1 MLPTLRRLRL
11 PPSVPLT
18 REEGFL
24 CTLLDDTCRWMQ
36 TTNPSVDVD
45 GASRSYA
52 DLCHRPTA
60 TTPCEARIAGGWVR
74 DKLLGLPSHDL
85 DVSLSSMTGHHFA
98 LFLKAYLES
107 ELFPSTPLARE
118 IQAHVPS
125 DARISHIGKIA
136 ANPEQSKNLETA
148 TARVL
153 GFDLDF
159 VNLRKEVYE
168 GTHRIPTMSF
178 GTPLEDAL
186 RRDMTVNA
194 LFYNVHT
201 AAIEDWTQHGLADL
215 RDGIVRTPMDPTST
229 FTDDPLRILRC
240 VRFGSR
246 FGYTIHPDIRA
257 ALAMP
262 ASSLHTALASKV
274 SRERFGIEVDKMLS
288 GRDPRYALQLLSQL
302 QLYWVVFMPP
312 PPLSQRMGLSSDHGA
327 HIDELVHDAPDEHA
341 ALLASDGFDSLLRGA
356 SPLWSRLP
364 ADWLARMRSPDFG
377 AKRRLVWYTVALFP
391 LRHLYIQAKKQPA
404 WAGAVTISTGLKL
417 GNRNTRDPVTC
428 LVQAASL
435 LSRPRLER
443 FVPEACLT
451 RRSTIGLLLRHPY
464 VSQPHG
470 DVALDNALLVALLY
484 DLATYAPDGL
494 DTPVAEAIVDE
505 HAAFWAYVRDEQLS
519 SYVHAKPLVDGRQ
532 VAAALG
538 CDVCLL
544 SRILPYV
551 TAWDMDHVDDEPD
564 RPGRCLQA
572 LQRAWEDG
580 HMVPVSERRPRGKS
594 S

>member
-1 MLPTLRRLRL
+1 M
-11 PPSVPLT
+11 PPSVTLT

-45 GASRSYA
+45 GTSRTYA

-107 ELFPSTPLARE
+107 EVFPCTPLARE
-118 IQAHVPS
+118 MQEAAPS
-125 DARISHIGKIA
+125 HARISHIGKIA

-168 GTHRIPTMSF
+168 GTHRIPIMSF
-178 GTPLEDAL
+178 GTPLEDAM

-215 RDGIVRTPMDPTST
+215 RDGIVRTPMDPTAT

-246 FGYTIHPDIRA
+246 FGYAIHPDILA
-257 ALAMP
+257 ALAAP
-262 ASSLHTALASKV
+262 ASPLHAALASKV
-274 SRERFGIEVDKMLS
+274 SRERVGIEVDKMLS

-312 PPLSQRMGLSSDHGA
+312 PALSQRMGRSSDHGA
-327 HIDELVHDAPDEHA
+327 HIDELVHDAPDERA
-341 ALLASDGFDSLLRGA
+341 ALSLSDSFDSLLRGT

-364 ADWLARMRSPDFG
+364 ADWLARVRAPDWS
-377 AKRRLVWYTVALFP
+377 AQRRLVWYAIALLP
-391 LRHLYIQAKKQPA
+391 LRDLYVQAKKQPA
-404 WAGAVTISTGLKL
+404 WAGAVTISAGLKL
-417 GNRNTRDPVTC
+417 GHRTTKDPVTS
-428 LVQAASL
+428 LVRAASL
-435 LSRPRLER
+435 LSRPHLAR
-443 FVPEACLT
+443 FVPAPCLT
-451 RRSTIGLLLRHPY
+451 RRSTIGLLLRHHD
-464 VSQPHG
+464 VSQPKM

-484 DLATYAPDGL
+484 DLATYAHGL
-494 DTPVAEAIVDE
+494 DTPEAEAIVDE
-505 HAAFWAYVRDEQLS
+505 HAAFWAYVRDEQLAA
-519 SYVHAKPLVDGRQ
+519 YVHTKPLVDGRQ

-564 RPGRCLQA
+564 RPGRCLAA
-572 LQRAWEDG
+572 LQRAWADG
-580 HMVPVSERRPRGKS
+580 HMVPVSERTTRAKS

>member
-1 MLPTLRRLRL
+1 M
-11 PPSVPLT
+11 PPSVTLT

-45 GASRSYA
+45 GTSRTYA

-107 ELFPSTPLARE
+107 EVFPCTPLARE
-118 IQAHVPS
+118 MQEAAPS
-125 DARISHIGKIA
+125 HARISHIGKIA

-168 GTHRIPTMSF
+168 GTHRIPIMSF
-178 GTPLEDAL
+178 GTPLEDAM

-215 RDGIVRTPMDPTST
+215 RDGIVRTPMDPTAT

-246 FGYTIHPDIRA
+246 FGYAIHPDILA
-257 ALAMP
+257 ALAAP
-262 ASSLHTALASKV
+262 ASPLHAALASKV
-274 SRERFGIEVDKMLS
+274 SRERVGIEVDKMLS

-312 PPLSQRMGLSSDHGA
+312 PALSQRMGRSSDHGA
-327 HIDELVHDAPDEHA
+327 HIDELVHDAPDERA
-341 ALLASDGFDSLLRGA
+341 ALSLSDSFDSLLRGT

-364 ADWLARMRSPDFG
+364 ADWLARVRAPDWS
-377 AKRRLVWYTVALFP
+377 AQRRLVWYAIALLP
-391 LRHLYIQAKKQPA
+391 LRDLYVQAKKQPA
-404 WAGAVTISTGLKL
+404 WAGAVTISAGLKL
-417 GNRNTRDPVTC
+417 GHRTTKDPVTS
-428 LVQAASL
+428 LVRAASL
-435 LSRPRLER
+435 LSRPRLAR
-443 FVPEACLT
+443 FVPAPCLT
-451 RRSTIGLLLRHPY
+451 RRSTIGLLLRHHD
-464 VSQPHG
+464 VSQPKM

-484 DLATYAPDGL
+484 DLATYAHGL
-494 DTPVAEAIVDE
+494 DTPEAEAIVDE
-505 HAAFWAYVRDEQLS
+505 HAAFWAYVRDEQLAA
-519 SYVHAKPLVDGRQ
+519 YVHTKPLVDGRQ

-551 TAWDMDHVDDEPD
+551 TAWDMDHVDDELD
-564 RPGRCLQA
+564 RPGRCLAA
-572 LQRAWEDG
+572 LQRAWADG
-580 HMVPVSERRPRGKS
+580 HMVPVSERTARAKS
-594 S
+594 T

>member
-1 MLPTLRRLRL
+1 MWPTLRRLRM
-11 PPSVPLT
+11 PPSVTLT

-45 GASRSYA
+45 GTSRTYA

-107 ELFPSTPLARE
+107 EVFPCTPLARE
-118 IQAHVPS
+118 MQEAAPS
-125 DARISHIGKIA
+125 HARISHIGKIA

-168 GTHRIPTMSF
+168 GTHRIPIMSF
-178 GTPLEDAL
+178 GTPLEDAM

-215 RDGIVRTPMDPTST
+215 RDGIVRTPMDPTAT

-246 FGYTIHPDIRA
+246 FGYAIHPDILA
-257 ALAMP
+257 ALAAP
-262 ASSLHTALASKV
+262 ASPLHAALASKV
-274 SRERFGIEVDKMLS
+274 SRERVGIEVDKMLS

-312 PPLSQRMGLSSDHGA
+312 PALSQRMGRSSDHGA
-327 HIDELVHDAPDEHA
+327 HIDELVHDAPDERA
-341 ALLASDGFDSLLRGA
+341 ALSLSDSFDSLLRGT

-364 ADWLARMRSPDFG
+364 ADWLARVRAPDWS
-377 AKRRLVWYTVALFP
+377 AQRRLVWYAIALLP
-391 LRHLYIQAKKQPA
+391 LRDLYVQAKKQPA
-404 WAGAVTISTGLKL
+404 WAGAVTISAGLKL
-417 GNRNTRDPVTC
+417 GHRTTKDPVTS
-428 LVQAASL
+428 LVRAASL
-435 LSRPRLER
+435 LSRPRLAR
-443 FVPEACLT
+443 FVPAPCLT
-451 RRSTIGLLLRHPY
+451 RRSTIGLLLRHHD
-464 VSQPHG
+464 VSQPKI

-484 DLATYAPDGL
+484 DLATYAHGL
-494 DTPVAEAIVDE
+494 DTPEAEAIVDE
-505 HAAFWAYVRDEQLS
+505 HAAFWAYVRDEQLAA
-519 SYVHAKPLVDGRQ
+519 YVHTKPLVDGRQ

-564 RPGRCLQA
+564 RPGRCLAA
-572 LQRAWEDG
+572 LQRAWADG
-580 HMVPVSERRPRGKS
+580 HMVPVSERTARAKS
-594 S
+594 A

>member
-1 MLPTLRRLRL
+1 MWPTLRRLRMP
-11 PPSVPLT
+11 PPSVTLT

-24 CTLLDDTCRWMQ
+24 CTLLDDACRWMQ

-45 GASRSYA
+45 GTSRTYA
-52 DLCHRPTA
+52 DLSHRPTA

-107 ELFPSTPLARE
+107 EVFPRTPLARE
-118 IQAHVPS
+118 MQEAAPS
-125 DARISHIGKIA
+125 HARISHIGKIA

-168 GTHRIPTMSF
+168 GTHRIPIMSF
-178 GTPLEDAL
+178 GTPLEDAM

-215 RDGIVRTPMDPTST
+215 RDGIVRTPMDPTAT

-246 FGYTIHPDIRA
+246 FGYAIHPDILA
-257 ALAMP
+257 ALAAP
-262 ASSLHTALASKV
+262 ASPLHAALASKV
-274 SRERFGIEVDKMLS
+274 SRERVGIEVDKMLS
-288 GRDPRYALQLLSQL
+288 GRDPRYALQLLAQL

-312 PPLSQRMGLSSDHGA
+312 PALSQRMGRSSDHGA
-327 HIDELVHDAPDEHA
+327 HIDELVHDAPDERA
-341 ALLASDGFDSLLRGA
+341 ALSLSDHFDSLLRGT

-364 ADWLARMRSPDFG
+364 TDWLARVRSPDWR
-377 AKRRLVWYTVALFP
+377 AQRRLVWYAIALYP
-391 LRHLYIQAKKQPA
+391 LRDLYIQAKKQPA
-404 WAGAVTISTGLKL
+404 WAGAVTLSAGLKL
-417 GNRNTRDPVTC
+417 GHRTTKDPVTS
-428 LVQAASL
+428 LVRAASL
-435 LSRPRLER
+435 LTRPRLAR
-443 FVPEACLT
+443 FVPAPCLT
-451 RRSTIGLLLRHPY
+451 RRSTIGLLLRHHD
-464 VSQPHG
+464 VSQPKM

-484 DLATYAPDGL
+484 DLATYGL
-494 DTPVAEAIVDE
+494 DTPEAAAIVDE
-505 HAAFWAYVRDEQLS
+505 HAAFWAYVRDERLAA
-519 SYVHAKPLVDGRQ
+519 YIHAKPLVDGRQ

-551 TAWDMDHVDDEPD
+551 TAWDMDHVDDAPD
-564 RPGRCLQA
+564 RPGRCLAA
-572 LQRAWEDG
+572 LQRAWADG
-580 HMVPVSERRPRGKS
+580 HMVPVSERTTRAKS

>member
-1 MLPTLRRLRL
+1 M
-11 PPSVPLT
+11 PPSVTLT

-45 GASRSYA
+45 GTSRTYA

-107 ELFPSTPLARE
+107 EVFPRTPLARE
-118 IQAHVPS
+118 MQEAAPS
-125 DARISHIGKIA
+125 HARISHIGKIA

-168 GTHRIPTMSF
+168 GTHRIPIMSF
-178 GTPLEDAL
+178 GTPLEDAM

-215 RDGIVRTPMDPTST
+215 RDGIVRTPMDPTAT

-246 FGYTIHPDIRA
+246 FGYAIHPDILA
-257 ALAMP
+257 ALAVP
-262 ASSLHTALASKV
+262 ASPLHAALASKV
-274 SRERFGIEVDKMLS
+274 SRERVGIEVDKMLS

-312 PPLSQRMGLSSDHGA
+312 PALSQRMGRSSDHGA
-327 HIDELVHDAPDEHA
+327 HIDELVHDAPDERA
-341 ALLASDGFDSLLRGA
+341 ALSLSDSFDSLLRDT

-364 ADWLARMRSPDFG
+364 ADWLARVRAPDWS
-377 AKRRLVWYTVALFP
+377 AQRRLVWYAIALLP
-391 LRHLYIQAKKQPA
+391 LRDLYVQAKKQPA
-404 WAGAVTISTGLKL
+404 WAGAVTISAGLKL
-417 GNRNTRDPVTC
+417 GHRTTKDPVTS
-428 LVQAASL
+428 LVRAASL
-435 LSRPRLER
+435 LSRPRLAR
-443 FVPEACLT
+443 FVPAPCLT
-451 RRSTIGLLLRHPY
+451 RRSTIGLLLRHHD
-464 VSQPHG
+464 VSQPKM

-484 DLATYAPDGL
+484 DLATYAHGL
-494 DTPVAEAIVDE
+494 DTPEAEAIVDE
-505 HAAFWAYVRDEQLS
+505 HAAFWAYVRDEQLAA
-519 SYVHAKPLVDGRQ
+519 YVHTKPLVDGRQ

-564 RPGRCLQA
+564 RPGRCLAA
-572 LQRAWEDG
+572 LQRAWADG
-580 HMVPVSERRPRGKS
+580 HMVPVSERTTRAKS
-594 S
+594 A

>member
-1 MLPTLRRLRL
+1 MWPTLRRLRM
-11 PPSVPLT
+11 PPSVTLT

-24 CTLLDDTCRWMQ
+24 CTLLDDACRWMQ

-45 GASRSYA
+45 GASRTYA
-52 DLCHRPTA
+52 DLSHRPTA

-107 ELFPSTPLARE
+107 EVFPRTPLARE
-118 IQAHVPS
+118 MQEAAPSHV
-125 DARISHIGKIA
+125 RISHIGKIA

-168 GTHRIPTMSF
+168 GTHRIPIMSF
-178 GTPLEDAL
+178 GTPLEDAM

-215 RDGIVRTPMDPTST
+215 RDGIVRTPMDPTAT

-246 FGYTIHPDIRA
+246 FGYAIHPDILA
-257 ALAMP
+257 ALAAP
-262 ASSLHTALASKV
+262 ASPLHAALASKV
-274 SRERFGIEVDKMLS
+274 SRERVGIEVDKMLS
-288 GRDPRYALQLLSQL
+288 GRDPRYALQLLAQL

-312 PPLSQRMGLSSDHGA
+312 PALSQRMGRSSDHGA
-327 HIDELVHDAPDEHA
+327 HIDELVHDAPDERA
-341 ALLASDGFDSLLRGA
+341 ALSLSDHFDSLLRGT

-364 ADWLARMRSPDFG
+364 TDWLARVRSPDWR
-377 AKRRLVWYTVALFP
+377 AQRRLVWYAIALYP
-391 LRHLYIQAKKQPA
+391 LRDLYIQAKKQPA
-404 WAGAVTISTGLKL
+404 WAGAVTLSAGLKL
-417 GNRNTRDPVTC
+417 GHRTTKDPVTS
-428 LVQAASL
+428 LVRAASL
-435 LSRPRLER
+435 LTRPRLAR
-443 FVPEACLT
+443 FVPAPCLT
-451 RRSTIGLLLRHPY
+451 RRSTIGLLLRHHD
-464 VSQPHG
+464 VSQPKM

-484 DLATYAPDGL
+484 DLATHGL
-494 DTPVAEAIVDE
+494 DTPEAAAIVDE
-505 HAAFWAYVRDEQLS
+505 HAAFWTYVRDEHLAA
-519 SYVHAKPLVDGRQ
+519 YIHAKPLVDGRQ

-564 RPGRCLQA
+564 RPGRCLAA
-572 LQRAWEDG
+572 LQRAWADG
-580 HMVPVSERRPRGKS
+580 HMVPVSERTTRAKS

>member
-1 MLPTLRRLRL
+1 MWPTLRRLRM
-11 PPSVPLT
+11 PPSVTLT

-24 CTLLDDTCRWMQ
+24 CTLLDDACRWMQ

-45 GASRSYA
+45 GASRTYA
-52 DLCHRPTA
+52 DLSHRPTA

-107 ELFPSTPLARE
+107 EVFPRTPLARE
-118 IQAHVPS
+118 MQEAAPS
-125 DARISHIGKIA
+125 HARISHIGKIA

-168 GTHRIPTMSF
+168 GTHRIPIMSF
-178 GTPLEDAL
+178 GTPLEDAM

-215 RDGIVRTPMDPTST
+215 RDGIVRTPMDPTAT

-246 FGYTIHPDIRA
+246 FGYAIHPDILA
-257 ALAMP
+257 ALAAP
-262 ASSLHTALASKV
+262 ASPLHAALASKV
-274 SRERFGIEVDKMLS
+274 SRERVGIEVDKMLS
-288 GRDPRYALQLLSQL
+288 GRDPRYALQLLAQL

-312 PPLSQRMGLSSDHGA
+312 PALSQRMGRSSDHGA
-327 HIDELVHDAPDEHA
+327 HIDELVHDAPDERG
-341 ALLASDGFDSLLRGA
+341 ALSLSDHFDSLLRGT

-364 ADWLARMRSPDFG
+364 TDWLARVRSPDWR
-377 AKRRLVWYTVALFP
+377 AQRRLVWYAIALHP
-391 LRHLYIQAKKQPA
+391 LRDLYIQAKKQPA
-404 WAGAVTISTGLKL
+404 WAGAVTLSAGLKL
-417 GNRNTRDPVTC
+417 GHRTTKDPVTS
-428 LVQAASL
+428 LVRAASL
-435 LSRPRLER
+435 LTRPRLAR
-443 FVPEACLT
+443 FVPAPCLT
-451 RRSTIGLLLRHPY
+451 RRSTIGLLLRHHD
-464 VSQPHG
+464 VSQPKM

-484 DLATYAPDGL
+484 DLATHGL
-494 DTPVAEAIVDE
+494 DTPEAAAIVDE
-505 HAAFWAYVRDEQLS
+505 HAAFWAYVRDERLAA
-519 SYVHAKPLVDGRQ
+519 YIHAKPLVDGRQ
-532 VAAALG
+532 VATALG

-564 RPGRCLQA
+564 RPGRCLAA
-572 LQRAWEDG
+572 LQRAWADG
-580 HMVPVSERRPRGKS
+580 HMVPVSERTTRAKS

>member
-1 MLPTLRRLRL
+1 MWPTLRRLRM
-11 PPSVPLT
+11 PPSVTLT

-24 CTLLDDTCRWMQ
+24 CTLLDDACRWMQ

-45 GASRSYA
+45 GASRTYA
-52 DLCHRPTA
+52 DLSHRPTA

-107 ELFPSTPLARE
+107 EVFPRTPLARE
-118 IQAHVPS
+118 MQEAAPSHV
-125 DARISHIGKIA
+125 RISHIGKIA

-168 GTHRIPTMSF
+168 GTHRIPIMSF
-178 GTPLEDAL
+178 GTPLEDAM

-215 RDGIVRTPMDPTST
+215 RDGIVRTPMDPTAT

-246 FGYTIHPDIRA
+246 FGYTIHPDILA
-257 ALAMP
+257 ALAAP
-262 ASSLHTALASKV
+262 ASPLHAALASKV
-274 SRERFGIEVDKMLS
+274 SRERVGIEVDKMLS
-288 GRDPRYALQLLSQL
+288 GRDPRYALQLLAQL

-312 PPLSQRMGLSSDHGA
+312 PALSQRMGRSSDHGA
-327 HIDELVHDAPDEHA
+327 HIDELVHDAPDERG
-341 ALLASDGFDSLLRGA
+341 ALSLSDHFDSLLRGT

-364 ADWLARMRSPDFG
+364 TDWLARVRSPEWR
-377 AKRRLVWYTVALFP
+377 AQRRLVWYAIALYP
-391 LRHLYIQAKKQPA
+391 LRDLYIQAKKQPA
-404 WAGAVTISTGLKL
+404 WAGAVTLSAGLKL
-417 GNRNTRDPVTC
+417 GHRTTKDPVTS
-428 LVQAASL
+428 LVRAASL
-435 LSRPRLER
+435 LTRPRLAR
-443 FVPEACLT
+443 FVPAPCLT
-451 RRSTIGLLLRHPY
+451 RRSTIGLLLRHHD
-464 VSQPHG
+464 VSQPKM

-484 DLATYAPDGL
+484 DLATHGL
-494 DTPVAEAIVDE
+494 DTPEAAAIVDE
-505 HAAFWAYVRDEQLS
+505 HAAFWAYVRDERLAA
-519 SYVHAKPLVDGRQ
+519 YIHAKPLVDGRQ
-532 VAAALG
+532 VATALG

-564 RPGRCLQA
+564 RPGRCLAA
-572 LQRAWEDG
+572 LQRAWADG
-580 HMVPVSERRPRGKS
+580 HMVPVSERTTRAKS

>member
-1 MLPTLRRLRL
+1 MWPTLRRLRM
-11 PPSVPLT
+11 PPSVTLT

-45 GASRSYA
+45 GTSRTYA

-107 ELFPSTPLARE
+107 EVFPCTPLARE
-118 IQAHVPS
+118 MQEAAPS
-125 DARISHIGKIA
+125 HARISHIGKIA

-168 GTHRIPTMSF
+168 GTHRIPIMSF
-178 GTPLEDAL
+178 GTPLEDAM

-215 RDGIVRTPMDPTST
+215 RDGIVRTPMDPTAT

-246 FGYTIHPDIRA
+246 FGYAIHPDILA
-257 ALAMP
+257 ALAAP
-262 ASSLHTALASKV
+262 ASPLHAALASKV
-274 SRERFGIEVDKMLS
+274 SRERVGIEVDKMLS

-312 PPLSQRMGLSSDHGA
+312 PALSQRMGRSSDHGA
-327 HIDELVHDAPDEHA
+327 HIDELVHDAPDERA
-341 ALLASDGFDSLLRGA
+341 ALSLSDSFDSLLRGT

-364 ADWLARMRSPDFG
+364 ADWLARVRAPDWS
-377 AKRRLVWYTVALFP
+377 AQRRLVWYAIALLP
-391 LRHLYIQAKKQPA
+391 LRDLYVQAKKQPA
-404 WAGAVTISTGLKL
+404 WAGAVTISAGLKL
-417 GNRNTRDPVTC
+417 GHRTTKDPVTS
-428 LVQAASL
+428 LVRAASL
-435 LSRPRLER
+435 LSRPRLAR
-443 FVPEACLT
+443 FVPAPCLT
-451 RRSTIGLLLRHPY
+451 RRSTIGLLLRHHD
-464 VSQPHG
+464 VSQPKM

-484 DLATYAPDGL
+484 DLATYAHGL
-494 DTPVAEAIVDE
+494 DTPEAEAIVDE
-505 HAAFWAYVRDEQLS
+505 HAAFWAYVRDEQLAA
-519 SYVHAKPLVDGRQ
+519 YVHTKPLVDGRQ

-551 TAWDMDHVDDEPD
+551 TAWDMDHVDDEQDRPD
-564 RPGRCLQA
+564 RCLAA
-572 LQRAWEDG
+572 LQRAWADG
-580 HMVPVSERRPRGKS
+580 HMVPVSERTARAKS
-594 S
+594 A

>member
-1 MLPTLRRLRL
+1 M
-11 PPSVPLT
+11 PPSVTLT

-45 GASRSYA
+45 GTSRTYA

-107 ELFPSTPLARE
+107 EVFPCTPLARE
-118 IQAHVPS
+118 MQEAAPS
-125 DARISHIGKIA
+125 HARISHIGKIA

-168 GTHRIPTMSF
+168 GTHRIPIMSF
-178 GTPLEDAL
+178 GTPLEDAM

-215 RDGIVRTPMDPTST
+215 RDGIVRTPMDPTAT

-246 FGYTIHPDIRA
+246 FGYAIHPDILA
-257 ALAMP
+257 ALAAP
-262 ASSLHTALASKV
+262 ASPLHAALASKV
-274 SRERFGIEVDKMLS
+274 SRERVGIEVDKMLS

-312 PPLSQRMGLSSDHGA
+312 PALSQRMGRSSDHGA
-327 HIDELVHDAPDEHA
+327 HIDELVHDAPDERA
-341 ALLASDGFDSLLRGA
+341 ALSLSDSFDSLLRGT

-364 ADWLARMRSPDFG
+364 ADWLARVRAPDWS
-377 AKRRLVWYTVALFP
+377 AQRRLVWYAIALLP
-391 LRHLYIQAKKQPA
+391 LRDLYVQAKKQPA
-404 WAGAVTISTGLKL
+404 WAGAVTISAGLKL
-417 GNRNTRDPVTC
+417 GHRTTKDPVTS
-428 LVQAASL
+428 LVRAASL
-435 LSRPRLER
+435 LSRPRLAR
-443 FVPEACLT
+443 FVPAPCLT
-451 RRSTIGLLLRHPY
+451 RRSTIGLLLRHHD
-464 VSQPHG
+464 VSQPKM

-484 DLATYAPDGL
+484 DLATYAHGL
-494 DTPVAEAIVDE
+494 DTPEAEAIVDE
-505 HAAFWAYVRDEQLS
+505 HAAFWAYVRDEQLAA
-519 SYVHAKPLVDGRQ
+519 YVHTKPLVDGRQ

-551 TAWDMDHVDDEPD
+551 TAWDMDHVDGEPD
-564 RPGRCLQA
+564 RPGRCLAA
-572 LQRAWEDG
+572 LQRAWADG
-580 HMVPVSERRPRGKS
+580 HMVPVSERTARAKS
-594 S
+594 A

>member
-1 MLPTLRRLRL
+1 MWPTLRRLRM
-11 PPSVPLT
+11 PPSVTLT

-24 CTLLDDTCRWMQ
+24 CTLLDDACRWMQ

-45 GASRSYA
+45 GASRTYA
-52 DLCHRPTA
+52 DLSHRPTA

-107 ELFPSTPLARE
+107 EVFPRTPLARE
-118 IQAHVPS
+118 MQEAAPSHV
-125 DARISHIGKIA
+125 RISHIGKIA

-168 GTHRIPTMSF
+168 GTHRIPIMSF
-178 GTPLEDAL
+178 GTPLEDAM

-215 RDGIVRTPMDPTST
+215 RDGIVRTPMDPTAT

-246 FGYTIHPDIRA
+246 FGYAIHPDILA
-257 ALAMP
+257 ALAAP
-262 ASSLHTALASKV
+262 ASPLHAALASKV
-274 SRERFGIEVDKMLS
+274 SRERVGIEVDKMLS
-288 GRDPRYALQLLSQL
+288 GRDPRYALQLLAQL

-312 PPLSQRMGLSSDHGA
+312 PALSQRMGRSSDHGA
-327 HIDELVHDAPDEHA
+327 HIDELVHDAPDERG
-341 ALLASDGFDSLLRGA
+341 ALSLSDHFDSLLRGT

-364 ADWLARMRSPDFG
+364 TDWLARVRSPDWR
-377 AKRRLVWYTVALFP
+377 AQRRLVWYAIALYP
-391 LRHLYIQAKKQPA
+391 LRDLYIQAKKQPA
-404 WAGAVTISTGLKL
+404 WAGAVTLSAGLKL
-417 GNRNTRDPVTC
+417 GHRTTKDPITS
-428 LVQAASL
+428 LVRAASL
-435 LSRPRLER
+435 LTRPRLAR
-443 FVPEACLT
+443 FVPAPCLT
-451 RRSTIGLLLRHPY
+451 RRSTIGLLLRHHD
-464 VSQPHG
+464 VSQPKM

-484 DLATYAPDGL
+484 DLATYGL
-494 DTPVAEAIVDE
+494 DTPEAAAIVDE
-505 HAAFWAYVRDEQLS
+505 HAAFWAYVRDERLAA
-519 SYVHAKPLVDGRQ
+519 YIHAKPLVDGRQ
-532 VAAALG
+532 VATALG

-564 RPGRCLQA
+564 RPGRCLAA
-572 LQRAWEDG
+572 LQRAWADG
-580 HMVPVSERRPRGKS
+580 HMVPVSERTTRAKS

>member
-1 MLPTLRRLRL
+1 MWPTLRRLRM
-11 PPSVPLT
+11 PPSVTLT

-24 CTLLDDTCRWMQ
+24 CTLLDDACRWMQ

-45 GASRSYA
+45 GASRTYA
-52 DLCHRPTA
+52 DLSHRPTA

-107 ELFPSTPLARE
+107 EVFPRTPLARE
-118 IQAHVPS
+118 MQEAAPSHV
-125 DARISHIGKIA
+125 RISHIGKIA

-168 GTHRIPTMSF
+168 GTHRIPIMSF
-178 GTPLEDAL
+178 GTPLEDAM

-215 RDGIVRTPMDPTST
+215 RDGIVRTPMDPTAT

-246 FGYTIHPDIRA
+246 FGYTIHPDILA
-257 ALAMP
+257 ALAAP
-262 ASSLHTALASKV
+262 ASPLHAALASKV
-274 SRERFGIEVDKMLS
+274 SRERVGIEVDKMLS
-288 GRDPRYALQLLSQL
+288 GRDPRYALQLLAQL

-312 PPLSQRMGLSSDHGA
+312 PALSQRMGRSSDHGA
-327 HIDELVHDAPDEHA
+327 HIDELVHDAPDERG
-341 ALLASDGFDSLLRGA
+341 ALSLSDHFDSLLRGT

-364 ADWLARMRSPDFG
+364 TDWLARVRSPDWR
-377 AKRRLVWYTVALFP
+377 AQRRLVWYAIALYP
-391 LRHLYIQAKKQPA
+391 LRDLYIQAKKQPA
-404 WAGAVTISTGLKL
+404 WAGAVTLSAGLKL
-417 GNRNTRDPVTC
+417 GHRTTKDPVTS
-428 LVQAASL
+428 LVRAASL
-435 LSRPRLER
+435 LTRPRLAR
-443 FVPEACLT
+443 FVPAPCLT
-451 RRSTIGLLLRHPY
+451 RRSTIGLLLRHHD
-464 VSQPHG
+464 VSQPKM

-484 DLATYAPDGL
+484 DLATHGL
-494 DTPVAEAIVDE
+494 DTPEAAAIVDE
-505 HAAFWAYVRDEQLS
+505 HAAFWAYVRDERLAA
-519 SYVHAKPLVDGRQ
+519 YIHAKPLVDGRQ

-564 RPGRCLQA
+564 RPGRCLAA
-572 LQRAWEDG
+572 LQRAWADG
-580 HMVPVSERRPRGKS
+580 HMVPVSERATRAKS

>member
-1 MLPTLRRLRL
+1 M
-11 PPSVPLT
+11 PPSVTLT

-45 GASRSYA
+45 GTSRTYA

-107 ELFPSTPLARE
+107 EVFPRTPLARE
-118 IQAHVPS
+118 MQEAAPS
-125 DARISHIGKIA
+125 HARISHIGKIA

-168 GTHRIPTMSF
+168 GTHRIPIMSF
-178 GTPLEDAL
+178 GTPLEDAM

-215 RDGIVRTPMDPTST
+215 RDGIVRTPMDPTAT

-246 FGYTIHPDIRA
+246 FGYAIHPDILA
-257 ALAMP
+257 ALAVP
-262 ASSLHTALASKV
+262 ASPLHAALASKV
-274 SRERFGIEVDKMLS
+274 SRERVGIEVDKMLS

-312 PPLSQRMGLSSDHGA
+312 PALSQRMGRSSDHGA
-327 HIDELVHDAPDEHA
+327 HIDELVHDAPDERA
-341 ALLASDGFDSLLRGA
+341 ALSLSDSFDSLLRDT

-364 ADWLARMRSPDFG
+364 ADWLARVRAPDWS
-377 AKRRLVWYTVALFP
+377 AQRRLVWYAIALLP
-391 LRHLYIQAKKQPA
+391 LRDLYVQAKKQPA
-404 WAGAVTISTGLKL
+404 WAGAVTISAGLKL
-417 GNRNTRDPVTC
+417 GHRTTKDPVTS
-428 LVQAASL
+428 LVRAASL
-435 LSRPRLER
+435 LSRPRLAR
-443 FVPEACLT
+443 FVPAPCLT
-451 RRSTIGLLLRHPY
+451 RRSTIGLLLRHHD
-464 VSQPHG
+464 VSQPKI

-484 DLATYAPDGL
+484 DLATYAHGL
-494 DTPVAEAIVDE
+494 DTPEAEAIVDE
-505 HAAFWAYVRDEQLS
+505 HAAFWAYVRDEQLAA
-519 SYVHAKPLVDGRQ
+519 YVHTKPLVDGRQ

-564 RPGRCLQA
+564 RPGRCLAA
-572 LQRAWEDG
+572 LQRAWADG
-580 HMVPVSERRPRGKS
+580 HMVPVSERTARAKS
-594 S
+594 A

>member
-1 MLPTLRRLRL
+1 MWPTLRRLRM
-11 PPSVPLT
+11 PPSVTLT

-24 CTLLDDTCRWMQ
+24 CTLLDDACRWMQ
-36 TTNPSVDVD
+36 ATNPSVDVD
-45 GASRSYA
+45 GASRTYA
-52 DLCHRPTA
+52 DLSHRPTA

-107 ELFPSTPLARE
+107 EVFPRTPLARE
-118 IQAHVPS
+118 MQEAAPS
-125 DARISHIGKIA
+125 HARISHIGKIA

-168 GTHRIPTMSF
+168 GTHRIPIMSF
-178 GTPLEDAL
+178 GTPLEDAM

-215 RDGIVRTPMDPTST
+215 RDGIVRTPMDPTAT

-246 FGYTIHPDIRA
+246 FGYAIHPDILA
-257 ALAMP
+257 ALAAP
-262 ASSLHTALASKV
+262 ASPLHAALASKV
-274 SRERFGIEVDKMLS
+274 SRERVGIEVDKMLS
-288 GRDPRYALQLLSQL
+288 GRDPRYALQLLAQL

-312 PPLSQRMGLSSDHGA
+312 PALSQRMGRSSDHGA
-327 HIDELVHDAPDEHA
+327 HIDELVHDAPDERA
-341 ALLASDGFDSLLRGA
+341 ALSLSDHFDSLLRGT

-364 ADWLARMRSPDFG
+364 TDWLARVRSPDWR
-377 AKRRLVWYTVALFP
+377 AQRRLVWYAIALYP
-391 LRHLYIQAKKQPA
+391 LRDLYIQAKKQPA
-404 WAGAVTISTGLKL
+404 WAGAVTLSAGLKL
-417 GNRNTRDPVTC
+417 GHRTTKDPVTS
-428 LVQAASL
+428 LVRAASL
-435 LSRPRLER
+435 LTRPRLAR
-443 FVPEACLT
+443 FVPAPCLT
-451 RRSTIGLLLRHPY
+451 RRSTIGLLLRHHD
-464 VSQPHG
+464 VSQPKM

-484 DLATYAPDGL
+484 DLATHGL
-494 DTPVAEAIVDE
+494 DTPEAAAIVDE
-505 HAAFWAYVRDEQLS
+505 HAAFWAYVRDEHLAA
-519 SYVHAKPLVDGRQ
+519 YIHAKPLVDGRQ

-564 RPGRCLQA
+564 RPGRCLAA
-572 LQRAWEDG
+572 LQRAWADG
-580 HMVPVSERRPRGKS
+580 HMVPVSERTTRAKS

>member
-1 MLPTLRRLRL
+1 MP
-11 PPSVPLT
+11 PPSVTLT

-24 CTLLDDTCRWMQ
+24 CTLLDDACRWMQ

-45 GASRSYA
+45 GTSRTYA
-52 DLCHRPTA
+52 DLSHRPTA

-107 ELFPSTPLARE
+107 EVFPRTPLARE
-118 IQAHVPS
+118 MQEAAPS
-125 DARISHIGKIA
+125 HARISHIGKIA

-168 GTHRIPTMSF
+168 GTHRIPIMSF
-178 GTPLEDAL
+178 GTPLEDAM

-215 RDGIVRTPMDPTST
+215 RDGIVRTPMDPTAT

-246 FGYTIHPDIRA
+246 FGYAIHPDILA
-257 ALAMP
+257 ALAAP
-262 ASSLHTALASKV
+262 ASPLHAALASKV
-274 SRERFGIEVDKMLS
+274 SRERVGIEVDKMLS
-288 GRDPRYALQLLSQL
+288 GRDPRYALQLLAQL

-312 PPLSQRMGLSSDHGA
+312 PALSQRMGRSSDHGA
-327 HIDELVHDAPDEHA
+327 HIDELVHDAPDERA
-341 ALLASDGFDSLLRGA
+341 ALSLSDHFDSLLRGT

-364 ADWLARMRSPDFG
+364 TDWLARVRSPDWR
-377 AKRRLVWYTVALFP
+377 AQRRLVWYAIALYP
-391 LRHLYIQAKKQPA
+391 LRDLYIQAKKQPA
-404 WAGAVTISTGLKL
+404 WAGAVTLSAGLKL
-417 GNRNTRDPVTC
+417 GHRTTKDPVTS
-428 LVQAASL
+428 LVRAASL
-435 LSRPRLER
+435 LTRPRLAR
-443 FVPEACLT
+443 FVPAPCLT
-451 RRSTIGLLLRHPY
+451 RRSTIGLLLRHHD
-464 VSQPHG
+464 VSQPKM

-484 DLATYAPDGL
+484 DLATHGL
-494 DTPVAEAIVDE
+494 DTPEAAAIVDE
-505 HAAFWAYVRDEQLS
+505 HAAFWAYVRDERLAA
-519 SYVHAKPLVDGRQ
+519 YIHAKPLVDGRQ
-532 VAAALG
+532 VATALG

-564 RPGRCLQA
+564 RPGRCLAA
-572 LQRAWEDG
+572 LQRAWADG
-580 HMVPVSERRPRGKS
+580 HMVPVSERTTRAKS

>member
-1 MLPTLRRLRL
+1 MWPTLRRLRM
-11 PPSVPLT
+11 PPSVTLT

-24 CTLLDDTCRWMQ
+24 CTLLDDACRWMQ
-36 TTNPSVDVD
+36 ATNPSVDVD
-45 GASRSYA
+45 GTSRTYA
-52 DLCHRPTA
+52 DLSHRPTA

-107 ELFPSTPLARE
+107 EVFPRTPLARE
-118 IQAHVPS
+118 MQEAAPS
-125 DARISHIGKIA
+125 HARISHIGKIA

-168 GTHRIPTMSF
+168 GTHRIPIMSF
-178 GTPLEDAL
+178 GTPLEDAM

-215 RDGIVRTPMDPTST
+215 RDGIVRTPMDPTAT

-246 FGYTIHPDIRA
+246 FGYAIHPDILA
-257 ALAMP
+257 ALAAP
-262 ASSLHTALASKV
+262 ASPLHAALASKV
-274 SRERFGIEVDKMLS
+274 SRERVGIEVDKMLS
-288 GRDPRYALQLLSQL
+288 GRDPRYALQLLAQL

-312 PPLSQRMGLSSDHGA
+312 PALSQRMGRSSDHGA
-327 HIDELVHDAPDEHA
+327 HIDELVHDAPDERA
-341 ALLASDGFDSLLRGA
+341 ALSLSDHFDSLLRGT

-364 ADWLARMRSPDFG
+364 TDWLARVRSPDWR
-377 AKRRLVWYTVALFP
+377 AQRRLVWYAIALYP
-391 LRHLYIQAKKQPA
+391 LRDLYIQAKKQPA
-404 WAGAVTISTGLKL
+404 WAGAVTLSAGLKL
-417 GNRNTRDPVTC
+417 GHRTTKDPVTS
-428 LVQAASL
+428 LVRAASL
-435 LSRPRLER
+435 LTRPRLAR
-443 FVPEACLT
+443 FVPAPCLT
-451 RRSTIGLLLRHPY
+451 RRSTIGLLLRHHD
-464 VSQPHG
+464 VSQPKM

-484 DLATYAPDGL
+484 DLATHGL
-494 DTPVAEAIVDE
+494 DTPEAAAIVDE
-505 HAAFWAYVRDEQLS
+505 HAAFWAYVRDERLAA
-519 SYVHAKPLVDGRQ
+519 YIHAKPLVDGRQ

-564 RPGRCLQA
+564 RPGRCLAA
-572 LQRAWEDG
+572 LQRAWADG
-580 HMVPVSERRPRGKS
+580 HMVPVSERTTRAKS

>member
-1 MLPTLRRLRL
+1 M
-11 PPSVPLT
+11 PPSVTLT

-45 GASRSYA
+45 GTSRTYA

-107 ELFPSTPLARE
+107 EVFPCTPLARE
-118 IQAHVPS
+118 MQEAAPS
-125 DARISHIGKIA
+125 HARISHIGKIA

-168 GTHRIPTMSF
+168 GTHRIPIMSF
-178 GTPLEDAL
+178 GTPLEDAM

-215 RDGIVRTPMDPTST
+215 RDGIVRTPMDPTAT

-246 FGYTIHPDIRA
+246 FGYAIHPDILA
-257 ALAMP
+257 ALAAP
-262 ASSLHTALASKV
+262 ASPLHAALASKV
-274 SRERFGIEVDKMLS
+274 SRERVGIEVDKMLS
-288 GRDPRYALQLLSQL
+288 GRDPRYALQLLAQL

-312 PPLSQRMGLSSDHGA
+312 PALSQRMGRSSDHGA
-327 HIDELVHDAPDEHA
+327 HIDELVHDAPDERA
-341 ALLASDGFDSLLRGA
+341 ALSLSDSFDSLLRDT

-364 ADWLARMRSPDFG
+364 ADWLARVRAPDWS
-377 AKRRLVWYTVALFP
+377 AQRRLVWYAIALLP
-391 LRHLYIQAKKQPA
+391 LRDLYVQAKKQPA
-404 WAGAVTISTGLKL
+404 WAGAVTISAGLKL
-417 GNRNTRDPVTC
+417 GHRTTKDPVTS
-428 LVQAASL
+428 LVRAASL
-435 LSRPRLER
+435 LSRPRLAR
-443 FVPEACLT
+443 FVPAPCLT
-451 RRSTIGLLLRHPY
+451 RRSTIGLLLRHHD
-464 VSQPHG
+464 VSQPKM

-484 DLATYAPDGL
+484 DLATYAHGL
-494 DTPVAEAIVDE
+494 DTPEAEAIVDE
-505 HAAFWAYVRDEQLS
+505 HAAFWAYVRDEQLAA
-519 SYVHAKPLVDGRQ
+519 YVHTKPLVDGRQ

-564 RPGRCLQA
+564 RPGRCLAA
-572 LQRAWEDG
+572 LQRAWADG
-580 HMVPVSERRPRGKS
+580 HMVPVSERTARAKS
-594 S
+594 A

>member
-1 MLPTLRRLRL
+1 MWPTLRRLRM
-11 PPSVPLT
+11 PPSVTLT

-24 CTLLDDTCRWMQ
+24 CTLLDDACRWMQ
-36 TTNPSVDVD
+36 ATNPSVDVD
-45 GASRSYA
+45 GTSRTYA
-52 DLCHRPTA
+52 DLSHRPTA

-107 ELFPSTPLARE
+107 EVFPRTPLARE
-118 IQAHVPS
+118 MQEAAPS
-125 DARISHIGKIA
+125 HARISHIGKIA

-168 GTHRIPTMSF
+168 GTHRIPIMSF
-178 GTPLEDAL
+178 GTPLEDAM

-215 RDGIVRTPMDPTST
+215 RDGIVRTPMDPTAT

-246 FGYTIHPDIRA
+246 FGYAIHPDILA
-257 ALAMP
+257 ALAAP
-262 ASSLHTALASKV
+262 ASPLHAALASKV
-274 SRERFGIEVDKMLS
+274 SRERVGIEVDKMLS
-288 GRDPRYALQLLSQL
+288 GRDPRYALQLLAQL

-312 PPLSQRMGLSSDHGA
+312 PALSQRMGRSSDHGA
-327 HIDELVHDAPDEHA
+327 HIDELVHDAPDERA
-341 ALLASDGFDSLLRGA
+341 ALSLSDHFDSLLRGT

-364 ADWLARMRSPDFG
+364 TDWLARVRSPEWR
-377 AKRRLVWYTVALFP
+377 AQRRLVWYAIALYP
-391 LRHLYIQAKKQPA
+391 LRDLYIQAKKQPA
-404 WAGAVTISTGLKL
+404 WAGAVTLSAGLKL
-417 GNRNTRDPVTC
+417 GHRTTKDPVTS
-428 LVQAASL
+428 LVRAASL
-435 LSRPRLER
+435 LTRPRLAR
-443 FVPEACLT
+443 FVPAPCLT
-451 RRSTIGLLLRHPY
+451 RRSTIGLLLRHHD
-464 VSQPHG
+464 VSQPKM

-484 DLATYAPDGL
+484 DLATHGL
-494 DTPVAEAIVDE
+494 DTPEAAAIVDE
-505 HAAFWAYVRDEQLS
+505 HAAFWAYVRDERLAA
-519 SYVHAKPLVDGRQ
+519 YIHAKPLVDGRQ

-564 RPGRCLQA
+564 RPGRCLAA
-572 LQRAWEDG
+572 LQRAWADG
-580 HMVPVSERRPRGKS
+580 HMVPVSERTTRAKS

>member
-1 MLPTLRRLRL
+1 MWPTLRRLRM
-11 PPSVPLT
+11 PPSVTLT

-24 CTLLDDTCRWMQ
+24 CTLLDDACRWMQ

-45 GASRSYA
+45 GASRTYA
-52 DLCHRPTA
+52 DLSHRPTA

-107 ELFPSTPLARE
+107 EVFPRTPLARE
-118 IQAHVPS
+118 MQEAAPS
-125 DARISHIGKIA
+125 HARISHIGKIA

-168 GTHRIPTMSF
+168 GTHRIPIMSF
-178 GTPLEDAL
+178 GTPLEDAM

-215 RDGIVRTPMDPTST
+215 RDGIVRTPMDPTAT

-246 FGYTIHPDIRA
+246 FGYAIHPDILA
-257 ALAMP
+257 ALAAP
-262 ASSLHTALASKV
+262 ASPLHAALASKV
-274 SRERFGIEVDKMLS
+274 SRERIGIEVDKMLS
-288 GRDPRYALQLLSQL
+288 GRDPRYALQLLAQL

-312 PPLSQRMGLSSDHGA
+312 PALSQRMGRSSDHGA
-327 HIDELVHDAPDEHA
+327 HIDELVHDAPDERA
-341 ALLASDGFDSLLRGA
+341 ALSLSDGFDSLLRGT

-364 ADWLARMRSPDFG
+364 TDWLARVRSPEWR
-377 AKRRLVWYTVALFP
+377 AQRRLVWYAIALYP
-391 LRHLYIQAKKQPA
+391 LRDLYVQAKKQPA
-404 WAGAVTISTGLKL
+404 WAGAVTLSAGLKL
-417 GNRNTRDPVTC
+417 GHRTTKDPVTS
-428 LVQAASL
+428 LVRAASL
-435 LSRPRLER
+435 LTRPRLAR
-443 FVPEACLT
+443 FVPAPCLT
-451 RRSTIGLLLRHPY
+451 RRSTIGLLLRHHD
-464 VSQPHG
+464 VSQPKL

-484 DLATYAPDGL
+484 DLATHSL
-494 DTPVAEAIVDE
+494 DTPEAAAIVDE
-505 HAAFWAYVRDEQLS
+505 HAAFWAYVRDEHLAA
-519 SYVHAKPLVDGRQ
+519 YIHAKPLVDGRQ
-532 VAAALG
+532 VATALG

-564 RPGRCLQA
+564 RPGRCLAA
-572 LQRAWEDG
+572 LQRAWADG
-580 HMVPVSERRPRGKS
+580 HMVPVSERTTRAKS

>member
-1 MLPTLRRLRL
+1 MWPTLRRLRM
-11 PPSVPLT
+11 PPSVTLT

-24 CTLLDDTCRWMQ
+24 CTLLDDACRWMQ

-45 GASRSYA
+45 GASRTYA
-52 DLCHRPTA
+52 DLSHRPTA

-107 ELFPSTPLARE
+107 EVFPRTPLARE
-118 IQAHVPS
+118 MQEAAPSHV
-125 DARISHIGKIA
+125 RISHIGKIA

-168 GTHRIPTMSF
+168 GTHRIPIMSF
-178 GTPLEDAL
+178 GTPLEDAM

-215 RDGIVRTPMDPTST
+215 RDGIVRTPMDPTAT

-246 FGYTIHPDIRA
+246 FGYAIHPDILA
-257 ALAMP
+257 ALAAP
-262 ASSLHTALASKV
+262 ASPLHAALASKV
-274 SRERFGIEVDKMLS
+274 SRERVGIEVDKMLS
-288 GRDPRYALQLLSQL
+288 GRDPRYALQLLAQL

-312 PPLSQRMGLSSDHGA
+312 PALSQRMGRSSDHGA
-327 HIDELVHDAPDEHA
+327 HIDELVHDAPDERG
-341 ALLASDGFDSLLRGA
+341 ALSLSDHFDSLLRGT

-364 ADWLARMRSPDFG
+364 TDWLARVRSPDWR
-377 AKRRLVWYTVALFP
+377 AQRRLVWYAIALYP
-391 LRHLYIQAKKQPA
+391 LRDLYIQAKKQPA
-404 WAGAVTISTGLKL
+404 WAGAVTLSAGLKL
-417 GNRNTRDPVTC
+417 GHRTTKDPVTS
-428 LVQAASL
+428 LVRAASL
-435 LSRPRLER
+435 LTRPRLAR
-443 FVPEACLT
+443 FVPAPCLT
-451 RRSTIGLLLRHPY
+451 RRSTIGLLLRHHD
-464 VSQPHG
+464 VSQPKM

-484 DLATYAPDGL
+484 DLATYGL
-494 DTPVAEAIVDE
+494 DTPEAAAIVDE
-505 HAAFWAYVRDEQLS
+505 HAAFWAYVRDERLAA
-519 SYVHAKPLVDGRQ
+519 YIHAKPLVDGRQ
-532 VAAALG
+532 VATALG

-564 RPGRCLQA
+564 RPGRCLAA
-572 LQRAWEDG
+572 LQRAWADG
-580 HMVPVSERRPRGKS
+580 HMVPVSERTTRAKS

>member
-1 MLPTLRRLRL
+1 MWPTLRRLRMP
-11 PPSVPLT
+11 PPSVTLT

-24 CTLLDDTCRWMQ
+24 CTLLDDACRWMQ

-45 GASRSYA
+45 GTSRTYA
-52 DLCHRPTA
+52 DLSHRPTA

-107 ELFPSTPLARE
+107 EVFPRTPLARE
-118 IQAHVPS
+118 MQEAAPS
-125 DARISHIGKIA
+125 HARISHIGKIA

-168 GTHRIPTMSF
+168 GTHRIPIMSF
-178 GTPLEDAL
+178 GTPLEDAM

-215 RDGIVRTPMDPTST
+215 RDGIVRTPMDPTAT

-246 FGYTIHPDIRA
+246 FGYAIHPDILA
-257 ALAMP
+257 ALAAP
-262 ASSLHTALASKV
+262 ASPLHAALASKV
-274 SRERFGIEVDKMLS
+274 SRERVGIEVDKMLS
-288 GRDPRYALQLLSQL
+288 GRDPRYALQLLAQL

-312 PPLSQRMGLSSDHGA
+312 PALSQRMGRSSDHGA
-327 HIDELVHDAPDEHA
+327 HIDELVHDAPDERA
-341 ALLASDGFDSLLRGA
+341 ALSLSDHFDSLLRGT

-364 ADWLARMRSPDFG
+364 TDWLARVRSPEWR
-377 AKRRLVWYTVALFP
+377 AQRRLVWYAIALYP
-391 LRHLYIQAKKQPA
+391 LRDLYIQAKKQPA
-404 WAGAVTISTGLKL
+404 WAGAVTLSAGLKL
-417 GNRNTRDPVTC
+417 GHRTTKDPITS
-428 LVQAASL
+428 LVRAASL
-435 LSRPRLER
+435 LTRPRLAR
-443 FVPEACLT
+443 FVPAPCLT
-451 RRSTIGLLLRHPY
+451 RRSTIGLLLRHHD
-464 VSQPHG
+464 VSQPKM

-484 DLATYAPDGL
+484 DLATHGL
-494 DTPVAEAIVDE
+494 DTPEAAAIVDE
-505 HAAFWAYVRDEQLS
+505 HAAFWAYVRDERLAA
-519 SYVHAKPLVDGRQ
+519 YIHAKPLVDGRQ
-532 VAAALG
+532 VATALG

-564 RPGRCLQA
+564 RPGRCLAA
-572 LQRAWEDG
+572 LQRAWADG
-580 HMVPVSERRPRGKS
+580 HMVPVSERTTRAKS

>member
-1 MLPTLRRLRL
+1 M
-11 PPSVPLT
+11 PPSVTLT

-45 GASRSYA
+45 GTSRTYA

-107 ELFPSTPLARE
+107 EVFPCTPLARE
-118 IQAHVPS
+118 MQEAAPS
-125 DARISHIGKIA
+125 HARISHIGKIA

-168 GTHRIPTMSF
+168 GTHRIPIMSF
-178 GTPLEDAL
+178 GTPLEDAM

-215 RDGIVRTPMDPTST
+215 RDGIVRTPMDPTAT

-246 FGYTIHPDIRA
+246 FGYAIHPDIFA
-257 ALAMP
+257 ALAAP
-262 ASSLHTALASKV
+262 ASPLHAALASKV
-274 SRERFGIEVDKMLS
+274 SRERVGIEVDKMLS

-312 PPLSQRMGLSSDHGA
+312 PALSQRMGRSSDHGA
-327 HIDELVHDAPDEHA
+327 HIDELVHDAPDERA
-341 ALLASDGFDSLLRGA
+341 ALSLSDSFDSLLRGT

-364 ADWLARMRSPDFG
+364 ADWLARVRAPDWS
-377 AKRRLVWYTVALFP
+377 AQRRLVWYAIALLP
-391 LRHLYIQAKKQPA
+391 LRDLYVQAKKQPA
-404 WAGAVTISTGLKL
+404 WAGAVTISAGLKL
-417 GNRNTRDPVTC
+417 GHRTTKDPVTS
-428 LVQAASL
+428 LVRAASL
-435 LSRPRLER
+435 LSRPRLAR
-443 FVPEACLT
+443 FVPAPCLT
-451 RRSTIGLLLRHPY
+451 RRSTIGLLLRHHD
-464 VSQPHG
+464 VSQPKM

-484 DLATYAPDGL
+484 DLATYAHGL
-494 DTPVAEAIVDE
+494 DTPEAEAIVDE
-505 HAAFWAYVRDEQLS
+505 HAAFWAYVRDEQLAA
-519 SYVHAKPLVDGRQ
+519 YVHTKPLVDGRQ

-564 RPGRCLQA
+564 RPGRCLAA
-572 LQRAWEDG
+572 LQRAWADG
-580 HMVPVSERRPRGKS
+580 HMVPVSERTARAKS
-594 S
+594 A